1 MPETKN
7 ILLVEDDAAIVDIYT
22 IALKKA
28 GFAVDTAGSGQEA
41 LKKVGAGS
49 FDLLILDLVL
59 PDMNGMDVLKEV
71 KKNER
76 LSKMRVFIMT
86 NQEPLAE
93 SSKIKPDQYII
104 KAHITPTQLVELIKK
119 QLHS

>member
-59 PDMNGMDVLKEV
+59 PDMNGMDVLKEM
-71 KKNER
+71 KKNEA
-76 LSKMRVFIMT
+76 LKNMPVFIMT
-86 NQEPLAE
+86 NQELSAE
-93 SSKIKPDQYII
+93 PSEVKPDQYII

-119 QLHS
+119 QLHA